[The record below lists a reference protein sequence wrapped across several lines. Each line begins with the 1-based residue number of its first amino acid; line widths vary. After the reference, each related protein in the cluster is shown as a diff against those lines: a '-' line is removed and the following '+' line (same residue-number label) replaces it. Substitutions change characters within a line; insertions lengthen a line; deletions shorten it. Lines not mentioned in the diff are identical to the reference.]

1 MDSED
6 STGDY
11 EESKSDDNNQPA
23 IAPEMP
29 QDENVTLFYDLL
41 SEDLENKSINW
52 KKRSEL
58 RDDTMGMNFKIW
70 TRPMSQEKKS
80 GI

>member
-1 MDSED
+1 
-6 STGDY
+6 
-11 EESKSDDNNQPA
+11 
-23 IAPEMP
+23 MP